1 MTLRKILQLTLRG
14 CFLLLSWFLNCQSR
28 EAPEQPFIERSRT
41 KFSLITILAELG
53 QSEEEVYSE
62 LWVMEEVA
70 SLAQESYD
78 AS

>member
-28 EAPEQPFIERSRT
+28 GAPEQPFIARSRT

-53 QSEEEVYSE
+53 QSEEVYSE

-78 AS
+78 VS